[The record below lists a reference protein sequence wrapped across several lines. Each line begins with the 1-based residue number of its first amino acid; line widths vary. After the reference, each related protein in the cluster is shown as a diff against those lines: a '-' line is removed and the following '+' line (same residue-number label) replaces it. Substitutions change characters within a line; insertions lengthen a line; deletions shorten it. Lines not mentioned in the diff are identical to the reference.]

1 MPTLLR
7 YAMKPI
13 SKERFEA
20 LCRSRQATA
29 EYVSREVEWFSDD
42 EERVLGLVLL
52 DTVDNDWVWMVLGR
66 DEAGVFRCIDLGV
79 SIPTQ
84 DEARKF
90 LEAKLDEYSRTGEK
104 TFPQGD
110 VKSKPIDLFTP
121 VAPASALHP
130 NFKILA
136 EGEHHSSARE
146 LLRELVQTFVDIDGN
161 FVRDFQTTGFNAR
174 LWELYLSAFLYEQ
187 RFGVAREFDRPDFCA
202 EKDGFPVGIE
212 AVTVNP
218 TAGETPPKPNNDDE
232 LRILREEYMPIKFGS
247 ALFSKVQKGYWE
259 LPHMQGMPF
268 VFAVHDFC
276 TDDSMT
282 WSAPAINDY
291 LYGLR
296 ASWTKD
302 AAGVLHIT
310 EKTIVDHRWGS
321 KKPLPSGFFN
331 QPDTEHV
338 SAVLFSNSATLSKFS
353 RMGKLAGFGNPAV
366 KMIRVGTKPNP
377 DQNSTEP
384 IHFTADVETGKY
396 SESWTE
402 GVQIFHNP
410 RALLPI
416 PPGVFESCAH
426 HFLRD
431 GRRVHLAPNA
441 FVFTSHTLILTPKKD
456 TEPKSERLK

>member
-1 MPTLLR
+1 
-7 YAMKPI
+7 MKAI
-13 SKERFEA
+13 SKERFNA
-20 LCRSRQATA
+20 LCRSRRPTA
-29 EYVSREVEWFSDD
+29 DYVSREVEWFSDD
-42 EERVLGLVLL
+42 DERVLGLVLL

-84 DEARKF
+84 DEARKL
-90 LEAKLDEYSRTGEK
+90 LEAKLHEYSRTGQK

-110 VKSKPIDLFTP
+110 VKSKPIDLFIP

-136 EGEHHSSARE
+136 EGEHHSSARG
-146 LLRELVQTFVDIDGN
+146 LLRELVQTFVDVDGN

-212 AVTVNP
+212 AATVNP
-218 TAGETPPKPNNDDE
+218 TAGETPPKPSNDEE

-247 ALFSKVQKGYWE
+247 VMFSKLQKRYWE
-259 LPHMQGMPF
+259 LPHMSGMPI
-268 VFAVHDFC
+268 VLAVHDFC
-276 TDDSMT
+276 VNDSMT

-296 ASWTKD
+296 ASWSKD
-302 AAGVLHIT
+302 TAGVLHIT
-310 EKTIVDHRWGS
+310 ETPIRDHRWGN

-338 SAVLFSNSATLSKFS
+338 SAVLFSNAATLSKFN
-353 RMGKLAGFGNPAV
+353 RMGKLAGFGNPTV
-366 KMIRVGTKPNP
+366 KMLRGGLKHDFDPNAA
-377 DQNSTEP
+377 EP
-384 IHFTADVETGKY
+384 IRFVVDVEPGKY
-396 SESWTE
+396 SEDWTE
-402 GVQIFHNP
+402 GVRVFHNP

-416 PPGVFESCAH
+416 PPGLFERCAY
-426 HFLRD
+426 HFLRE
-431 GRRVHLAPNA
+431 GRRVAMLPDG
-441 FVFTSHTLILTPKKD
+441 FVHSSHTVIIAPKLD
-456 TEPKSERLK
+456 GGENQGSQQPSPNS